1 MQAFACAAP
10 PVFAFVCC
18 SSMARGALEIAA
30 GKEGLKVRCP
40 DCAAEVNPLREYCP
54 GCGSPTDPAVRERLR
69 SRAAGG
75 RSPDELKSNRKTVLI
90 ACAAIAAALAIG
102 GRLSWPGIPLHIST
116 HSPRKGPVVTDA
128 EQIYRA
134 YHDDPDGAA
143 RRFGG
148 RELMVSGEFLRIV
161 PDGYGSIDMRLKTS
175 NPDSPLGADLADAA
189 VADAKQLRPGQQ
201 VTVSCRGMAGSG
213 DDRWLQNC
221 AIQPEGGG
229 DATAPSSVAPPAAP
243 SAPATK

>member
-1 MQAFACAAP
+1 VSVLREFCPQCGTSTAAGMRERGFAAP
-10 PVFAFVCC
+10 GTRPVEELQRN
-18 SSMARGALEIAA
+18 RGRVLMVGA
-30 GKEGLKVRCP
+30 GILI
-40 DCAAEVNPLREYCP
+40 
-54 GCGSPTDPAVRERLR
+54 
-69 SRAAGG
+69 
-75 RSPDELKSNRKTVLI
+75 VL
-90 ACAAIAAALAIG
+90 G
-102 GRLSWPGIPLHIST
+102 VMGKFSWPGIPIHIGT
-116 HSPRKGPVVTDA
+116 HHDRARGPVVTDA

-148 RELMVSGEFLRIV
+148 REMMVSGEFLRIV

>member
-1 MQAFACAAP
+1 
-10 PVFAFVCC
+10 
-18 SSMARGALEIAA
+18 
-30 GKEGLKVRCP
+30 VRCP
-40 DCAAEVNPLREYCP
+40 NCAVEVNPLREYCHS
-54 GCGSPTDPAVRERLR
+54 CGSPTDPDVRERLR
-69 SRAAGG
+69 ARADG

-102 GRLSWPGIPLHIST
+102 GRLSLPVIPIHIGM
-116 HSPRKGPVVTDA
+116 HAERKGPVVTDA

-134 YHDDPDGAA
+134 YHEDPDGAA

-148 RELMVSGEFLRIV
+148 REMMVSGEFLRIV

-201 VTVSCRGMAGSG
+201 VTVSCRGTAGSG

-221 AIQPEGGG
+221 AIQPEGGDG
-229 DATAPSSVAPPAAP
+229 AAQPSSIAPPPPPSPPAP
-243 SAPATK
+243 K